1 MSLRKS
7 PKKSASAKTPQRID
21 TDEEVVDF
29 TGLRSTGTPL
39 RSPTKP
45 SRTADIVA
53 PSGGSDDHQEMG
65 VASRST
71 QGVLVLL
78 CCLLHRFTR
87 HRG

>member
-7 PKKSASAKTPQRID
+7 PKKSASAKTPQCID
-21 TDEEVVDF
+21 TDEEVDF

-39 RSPTKP
+39 RSPPKP

-53 PSGGSDDHQEMG
+53 PSGGGDDHREMG